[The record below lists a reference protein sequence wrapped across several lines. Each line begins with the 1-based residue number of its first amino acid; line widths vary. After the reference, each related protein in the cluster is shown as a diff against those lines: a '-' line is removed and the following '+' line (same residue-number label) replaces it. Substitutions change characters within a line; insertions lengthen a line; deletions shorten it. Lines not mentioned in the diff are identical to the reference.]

1 MKRPYSR
8 VEAPV
13 WRNVAQWRKEPSAR
27 TRSEPEPRES
37 PLRETRNPPLPA
49 GSRTDPRGKGTPGK
63 RLPGLGK
70 IPANFSRLSA
80 HHVTAAERERH
91 FPRGRGRFLRGRK
104 HHICLG

>member
-8 VEAPV
+8 AEAPEWCHV
-13 WRNVAQWRKEPSAR
+13 PPRALPRNSRQL
-27 TRSEPEPRES
+27 PRHS
-37 PLRETRNPPLPA
+37 R
-49 GSRTDPRGKGTPGK
+49 GSRTDPRGKSTPGK